1 MKIQYTG
8 SPLSFKFIDGA
19 TILTKY
25 SRDNIIILS
34 LIMIFSVYDGKKT
47 TVKVAKNKYEMSE
60 EGK

>member
-8 SPLSFKFIDGA
+8 SPLSLKFIDGA

-34 LIMIFSVYDGKKT
+34 LIMIFFVYDGKKT